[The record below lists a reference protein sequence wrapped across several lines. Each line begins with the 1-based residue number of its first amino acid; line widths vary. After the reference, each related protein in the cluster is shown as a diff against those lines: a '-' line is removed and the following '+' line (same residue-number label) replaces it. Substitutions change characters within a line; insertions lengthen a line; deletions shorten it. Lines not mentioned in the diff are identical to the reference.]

1 MSNKALGIIFGSTMH
16 EKNVGPLTTERS
28 IASLPFGGRYRL
40 IDFTLSNMSNSGI
53 YNVGIITH
61 SNYQSLMQHVGSG
74 KSWDMSRKIGGLRI
88 LPPSL
93 DKVFNTR
100 WEALRNMAYFVRNS
114 DEKYVVLADGD
125 VVCNFDF
132 SKALAFHE
140 DKLSDITVIYR
151 KKDLGDGNDK
161 NKLYFTIDNDSRVV
175 GAARSDRVKGVQNVD
190 TYMYIIGR
198 EFLLG
203 LLENSEEK
211 NISSFDGDV
220 ICRGVNDYR
229 IYAYE
234 HEGYFASVDSVAN
247 YFRHSMEMLD
257 RNKCVMLFDN
267 DGANIFTKVRDSAP
281 CRFAVTSSVKNSI
294 IADGCVI
301 KGRVENSILFRGV
314 KVAEDAVVKNSIL
327 FQDTE
332 VGDGTFLNC
341 VITDKNVHILDS
353 RMLSGHETNPYI
365 ISKNTVI

>member
-1 MSNKALGIIFGSTMH
+1 MNNKALGIIFSTMH
-16 EKNVGPLTTERS
+16 EKHIGPLTIDRS

-40 IDFTLSNMSNSGI
+40 IDFSLSNMANSGI

-74 KSWDMSRKIGGLRI
+74 KSWDLSRKIGGLRI

-93 DKVFNTR
+93 DKIFNTR
-100 WEALRNMAYFVRNS
+100 WEALRYSANFIRNA
-114 DEKYVVLADGD
+114 DERYVVLADGD
-125 VVCNFDF
+125 VICNFDF

-140 DKLSDITVIYR
+140 EKLSDITVIYR
-151 KKDLGDGNDK
+151 KKDLGESNDK
-161 NKLYFTIDNDSRVV
+161 NKLYFTIDRDGRVTE
-175 GAARSDRVKGVQNVD
+175 AARSDKAKGMQNVG
-190 TYMYIIGR
+190 TYMYILGR
-198 EFLLG
+198 DFLLG

-211 NISSFDGDV
+211 NISSFYRDV
-220 ICRGVNDYR
+220 ICRGVGDYN

-234 HEGYFASVDSVAN
+234 LEGYFASVDSVAN

-257 RNKCVMLFDN
+257 RNKCVALFDN
-267 DGANIFTKVRDSAP
+267 DGANIYTKVRDSAP
-281 CRFAVTSSVKNSI
+281 CRFAITSSVKNSI

-353 RMLSGHETNPYI
+353 RMLSGHQTNPYI